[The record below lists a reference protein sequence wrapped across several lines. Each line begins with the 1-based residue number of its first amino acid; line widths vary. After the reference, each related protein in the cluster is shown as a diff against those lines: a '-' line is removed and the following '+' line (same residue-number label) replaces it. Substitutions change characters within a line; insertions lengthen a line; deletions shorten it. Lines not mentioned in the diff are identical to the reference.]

1 MELIKKFLSRR
12 LLVIGTFGGL
22 IPVLFHTMGISE
34 NITMASLALGAAYI
48 GQRAI
53 KG

>member
-1 MELIKKFLSRR
+1 MEVVKKFLSRR
-12 LLVIGTFGGL
+12 LLVIGVFG
-22 IPVLFHTMGISE
+22 IFVPVFFKTLGIDS
-34 NITMASLALGAAYI
+34 NITLASLGLAAAYM